1 MELLLNLIWM
11 ALGLVA
17 LLGFLRGRRVSS
29 QISRVPYRKSL
40 FALACAVLLLF
51 PVVSASD
58 DLHPT
63 QAVMEE
69 SSKRLQ
75 IAVAPLQ
82 LQRVILPAFM
92 LAATLVIWMMGA
104 LIVLR
109 PLQIL
114 ALKMRHLGGVVVP
127 SAGRAPPAYC
137 WN

>member
-1 MELLLNLIWM
+1 MELLLNLIWI

-17 LLGFLRGRRVSS
+17 LLGFLRGRRVAS

-63 QAVMEE
+63 QAVMED

-82 LQRVILPAFM
+82 LQRVVPPAFM
-92 LAATLVIWMMGA
+92 LAATLVIWMVGA

-109 PLQIL
+109 PSHVL
-114 ALKMRHLGGVVVP
+114 AVKTRRLGGVMVR
-127 SAGRAPPAYC
+127 SAGRAPPTYC

>member
-1 MELLLNLIWM
+1 MELLLNLIWI
-11 ALGLVA
+11 ALGLAA
-17 LLGFLRGRRVSS
+17 LLGFLRGRRVSNQLS
-29 QISRVPYRKSL
+29 PVPYRKPL

-63 QAVMEE
+63 QAVMED

-75 IAVAPLQ
+75 IAVVPLP
-82 LQRVILPAFM
+82 LQRVVPPAFM

-104 LIVLR
+104 LIVLG
-109 PLQIL
+109 PLHIL
-114 ALKMRHLGGVVVP
+114 ALKTRRLGATVIP
-127 SAGRAPPAYC
+127 SAGRAPPTYC